1 MIRNFICW
9 DTFWRNCHAVWFLF
23 SVIFVFCLPTP
34 TYYVFILIKI
44 FSRQS
49 GRLFKTSFSQK
60 WNTCQPCVCKIE
72 SLRRSLAIFSSIFSI
87 QYSRLFFNRIFR
99 FSQSSRASFK
109 TWANDAASYKHSEFR
124 EATLESCLDHRHE
137 KYANAYDRE
146 QALGDMRRVFDAWG
160 EFCFSKLTEEQ
171 KKRLGLWLIQGGK
184 FSPFNDQWAL
194 TYCPNQP
201 ILPVLY

>member
-1 MIRNFICW
+1 MI
-9 DTFWRNCHAVWFLF
+9 
-23 SVIFVFCLPTP
+23 P
-34 TYYVFILIKI
+34 YYYILRLLLLGSLLGGSLLG
-44 FSRQS
+44 SRLL
-49 GRLFKTSFSQK
+49 G
-60 WNTCQPCVCKIE
+60 
-72 SLRRSLAIFSSIFSI
+72 RSLGLHRSLSLCGSSLLGRGLLCRSLLGGSGFLGLLSLALILLQTCTQNAYFVLLDGEFVTEVGNLGVEAIFSSIFSI

-124 EATLESCLDHRHE
+124 DATLESCLDHRHE

-171 KKRLGLWLIQGGK
+171 KKRLGL
-184 FSPFNDQWAL
+184 
-194 TYCPNQP
+194 
-201 ILPVLY
+201 